1 MGFSSAAR
9 SVKFNLNQ
17 LGKRPHKDYKDVFGK
32 KNKATKLEFNLKNTT
47 RKVDIQSIIAQNKK
61 REVFWN
67 SITIALPLVLVAI
80 GFLFVLI
87 YLK

>member
-47 RKVDIQSIIAQNKK
+47 RRVDI
-61 REVFWN
+61 
-67 SITIALPLVLVAI
+67 
-80 GFLFVLI
+80 
-87 YLK
+87 